1 MIEKIDHATM
11 VIKNLE
17 EAMES
22 YKNILHL
29 EPSEMG
35 IVDHSPEC
43 RLVMMPT
50 KSGARIELIEPN
62 PEFESRFSRFF
73 KERGEGVFGLSV
85 FCWDFDGEVAS
96 LKEKGVKVEEET
108 QDFLFPEHPFRLAW
122 VPLQETHGV
131 WVELVD
137 AIALPEFE
145 L

>member
-11 VIKNLE
+11 VVNNLE
-17 EAMES
+17 KAMES
-22 YKNILHL
+22 YEEILHL

-43 RLVMMPT
+43 RLVMLPT
-50 KSGARIELIEPN
+50 KSGTRIELIEPN
-62 PEFESRFSRFF
+62 PEFESRFSRFL

-85 FCWDFDGEVAS
+85 FCRDFNEEVAS

-108 QDFLFPEHPFRLAW
+108 QDFLFPENPFRLAW
-122 VPLQETHGV
+122 VPPQEAHGV
-131 WVELVD
+131 WIELVD
-137 AIALPEFE
+137 ATALPEFE